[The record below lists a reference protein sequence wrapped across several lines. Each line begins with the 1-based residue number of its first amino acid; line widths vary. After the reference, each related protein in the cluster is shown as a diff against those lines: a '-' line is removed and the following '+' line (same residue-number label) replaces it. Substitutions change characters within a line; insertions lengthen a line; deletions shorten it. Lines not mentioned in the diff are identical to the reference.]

1 MQDSKQ
7 KATLNGNNGVSTGS
21 AGAILIHCPDT
32 PYDSSDEGNTAT
44 SESGSDNGSASGTCT
59 RVDSRTSNSN
69 NFARV
74 DSQGGQTVIEQDS
87 EQEETAQR
95 RVVEQFVR
103 RGSEIKCHLFASRR
117 LKSFSHDGIAS
128 RALADVPLDYHYAVR
143 STTQETSRIGQLHHH
158 SHHHHENQLLRSPQN
173 DSPDLINSRQL
184 RRRVAR
190 YSSSEIMPKDEEEA
204 IISTACSNADM
215 PDISILGSLKNAAF
229 SSWLNILIIFVP
241 LGYIAHF
248 LNWPVVAVFV
258 LNYLAIIPL
267 SALMGFATE
276 EVSIRLGRTWGS
288 VVNAC
293 FGNAVELIVAVIAL
307 IEEEYRIVQAG
318 LIGSVLSNTLLVLGC
333 AFFAGGLHHRVQIFH
348 AEAAQCAGALL
359 ALSVLSMIIPAAYH
373 DVHAS
378 GGEITNGILI
388 MSRGTALILLLVYI
402 LFLVFQLKTH
412 SDIFDGS
419 HTRRGENSDIEE
431 YAEALSPNLG
441 LNIML
446 DDTKG
451 HGRGVF
457 SEASCR
463 SIGGSSGGFSKRR
476 KWRSHTHEC
485 HLRHSAPQMRLWIAS
500 ALLVI
505 ISVLVAFSSDILVD
519 SVQELTSHYNISHTF
534 VGMILLPIAAS
545 AAEHTMSITVAI
557 RDKMDLC
564 ITVAVGSSMQMTL
577 FVLPTLIIIAW
588 IMKRPLTLFFDEFET
603 TTMLIS
609 VLVINYLIM
618 NGRSNWLKG
627 AMLLS
632 SYFIVAM
639 AFFLYPADVDNPKGG
654 IDTQP
659 TAKSGLF

>member
-1 MQDSKQ
+1 
-7 KATLNGNNGVSTGS
+7 
-21 AGAILIHCPDT
+21 
-32 PYDSSDEGNTAT
+32 
-44 SESGSDNGSASGTCT
+44 
-59 RVDSRTSNSN
+59 
-69 NFARV
+69 
-74 DSQGGQTVIEQDS
+74 
-87 EQEETAQR
+87 
-95 RVVEQFVR
+95 
-103 RGSEIKCHLFASRR
+103 
-117 LKSFSHDGIAS
+117 
-128 RALADVPLDYHYAVR
+128 
-143 STTQETSRIGQLHHH
+143 
-158 SHHHHENQLLRSPQN
+158 
-173 DSPDLINSRQL
+173 
-184 RRRVAR
+184 
-190 YSSSEIMPKDEEEA
+190 
-204 IISTACSNADM
+204 M

-419 HTRRGENSDIEE
+419 HTRR
-431 YAEALSPNLG
+431 
-441 LNIML
+441 
-446 DDTKG
+446 
-451 HGRGVF
+451 
-457 SEASCR
+457 
-463 SIGGSSGGFSKRR
+463 
-476 KWRSHTHEC
+476 
-485 HLRHSAPQMRLWIAS
+485 APQMRLWIAS